1 MGDTPIRRAQIA
13 LSGVGLRSRVNKAEQ
28 RAVNPKP
35 KPKPKAKRKKPPVLK
50 PQQSHVD
57 ARQAKI
63 AAATAADEA
72 AIKARGLRRR

>member
-1 MGDTPIRRAQIA
+1 MSKSPLDTAKDVM
-13 LSGVGLRSRVNKAEQ
+13 SGKVTKDRIVRAEQ
-28 RAVNPKP
+28 AGVRAIPNR
-35 KPKPKAKRKKPPVLK
+35 PKAKPKVKNLIKPKKK
-50 PQQSHVD
+50 FVD